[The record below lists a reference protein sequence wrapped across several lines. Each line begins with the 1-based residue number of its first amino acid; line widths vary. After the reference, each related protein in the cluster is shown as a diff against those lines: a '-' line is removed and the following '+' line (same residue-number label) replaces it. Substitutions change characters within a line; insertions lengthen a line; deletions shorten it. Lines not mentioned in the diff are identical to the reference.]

1 MISDPSTH
9 LPERRHQGASGSDSS
24 RIAIASGLFEPAV
37 PATAPTA
44 SRMNLQLPFQAD
56 PNRARSVVL
65 AGVAAGLA
73 LFCAACGENKENK
86 GHFFRLEAWG
96 KTAEAISK
104 YFSKGDTI
112 IVKGE
117 LYWSSWQDKESGAK
131 REGVRIRV
139 SEFYFGGDSPK
150 RSEEQG
156 DVTAPPVRP
165 AAKEVFYKTPEKLG
179 PRPNLPAALPGDD
192 DIPY

>member
-1 MISDPSTH
+1 MQYWQH
-9 LPERRHQGASGSDSS
+9 
-24 RIAIASGLFEPAV
+24 
-37 PATAPTA
+37 
-44 SRMNLQLPFQAD
+44 
-56 PNRARSVVL
+56 PNNVVL
-65 AGVAAGLA
+65 GGRITNDLVLKEVKADTKILDFSIANNLKVS
-73 LFCAACGENKENK
+73 GENKENK

-165 AAKEVFYKTPEKLG
+165 AAKEVFYKTPLPQTGLRPKL
-179 PRPNLPAALPGDD
+179 PSALPGDD
-192 DIPY
+192 DIPM